1 MKLLIS
7 VVDVDE
13 TIAALKG
20 GADIIDVK
28 NPREGSLGANF
39 PWIINEI
46 KQIIP
51 KSVEMSCTLGDV
63 PYLPG
68 TVSLAAL
75 GCASLSPDYIKVGL
89 YGAKN
94 KEEALEVMRAVV
106 RSVEDVN
113 DEIRIIASGYADF
126 RRVGSLDP
134 MLLPEVAM
142 ESGCEGILVDTGI
155 KDGRKL
161 FDFMNLEKI
170 RDFTE
175 RGHGFGLLVALAG
188 SLRDEDIVLL
198 REMKPDVIG
207 IRGAACDNYD
217 RKGTI
222 SSDRVMELK
231 NLLCVSSS

>member
-1 MKLLIS
+1 MKLLVS
-7 VVDVDE
+7 VVDADE
-13 TIAALKG
+13 TIDALKG

-46 KQIIP
+46 KQALPDDI
-51 KSVEMSCTLGDV
+51 EMSCALGDV

-75 GCASLSPDYIKVGL
+75 GCASLGPDYIKVGL
-89 YGAKN
+89 YGTKN
-94 KEEALEVMRAVV
+94 QGEASEVMRAVV
-106 RSVEDVN
+106 RSVGNFN
-113 DEIRIIASGYADF
+113 DEISIIASGYADF

-134 MLLPEVAM
+134 MLLPEVAS

-155 KDGRKL
+155 KDGKRL
-161 FDFMNLEKI
+161 FDFMSLEKI

-175 RGHGFGLLVALAG
+175 CGHGFGLLVALAG
-188 SLRDEDIVLL
+188 SLKSEDILLL

-207 IRGAACDNYD
+207 VRGAACEHHD
-217 RKGTI
+217 RKGRI
-222 SSDRVMELK
+222 SLERVTELK
-231 NLLCVSSS
+231 KIFR